1 MNYLFIILLTCL
13 AAFTR
18 LAPHPPN
25 FTPILSIALFC
36 GVCFRSKYIFLVPLF
51 AMLISDFILGF
62 HSVIMYVYFS
72 LLLIFI
78 FGKLVSEKISYKSTL
93 IISLFSSILFFLI
106 TNFGVWI
113 IGYPKTFSGLILCYS
128 AAIPFFKN
136 SLISTLMFSSVFY
149 YCYSYISNQSLAIN
163 KNWFYF

>member
-78 FGKLVSEKISYKSTL
+78 FGKLVTFNCTL
-93 IISLFSSILFFLI
+93 TEVLDKLKDIDNISLKKSKYSLKKINVRLYNNSII
-106 TNFGVWI
+106 EDVYI
-113 IGYPKTFSGLILCYS
+113 II
-128 AAIPFFKN
+128 
-136 SLISTLMFSSVFY
+136 
-149 YCYSYISNQSLAIN
+149 
-163 KNWFYF
+163 